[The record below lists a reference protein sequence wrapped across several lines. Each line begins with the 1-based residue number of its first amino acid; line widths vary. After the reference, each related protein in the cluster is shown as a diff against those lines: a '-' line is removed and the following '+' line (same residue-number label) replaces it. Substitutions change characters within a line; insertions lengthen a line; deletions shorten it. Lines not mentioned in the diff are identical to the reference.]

1 MVAGFAMNK
10 ATRTFAAL
18 QGCLLASV
26 ATAAGQE
33 EAPAVPS
40 GLSIQLQEYF
50 VEPQPDG
57 ALWARF
63 RFVAP
68 ALAEGVSF
76 AKVEQ
81 DFPSLCSQV
90 ALPRLSQTGQA
101 VDQVVIS
108 LASQPVAF
116 GVADADIIQF
126 FEAYR
131 IENGLCIWEGF

>member
-1 MVAGFAMNK
+1 MSK

-18 QGCLLASV
+18 QGGLLASV

-57 ALWARF
+57 TAWARF

-68 ALAEGVSF
+68 ALSEGVPF
-76 AKVEQ
+76 ARVEQ
-81 DFPSLCSQV
+81 DFPVLCADV
-90 ALPRLSQTGQA
+90 ALPTLATQGQK
-101 VDQVVIS
+101 VDQVVVS
-108 LASQPVAF
+108 LADRPVAF
-116 GVADADIIQF
+116 GSADASVIQF
-126 FEAYR
+126 FEAFR
-131 IENGLCIWEGF
+131 VENGRCIWEGF